1 MDIPRKSQAR
11 KRLILRSI
19 YAIITLAALGGITLV
34 VMNLKPAAPPVERA
48 AVWIET
54 VKRGPMVR
62 QVRGPGFLIPEEIRW
77 VPAITNGRVERRL
90 VQPGE
95 QVRSDTILLE
105 LSNPQLEQE
114 VLNAL
119 WDWKAA
125 ETNLVDL
132 RVRLED
138 QALNKEADAVDLN
151 SRYNIKKLEAEVQ
164 ESQLKLGL
172 VSELQVKQAKAE
184 VEQLASRIEF
194 EKRRLEKSNES
205 IAAQIA
211 VQKTRVDQLKAVYD
225 LKRSQLDQL
234 KVRAGVS
241 GVLQLMQAEVGEQV
255 GAGAKLA
262 RVANP
267 RRLKAEIK
275 IMETQAKD
283 VQVGQIASIDTR
295 NGVIPGRV
303 IRKDPA
309 AVQGNILVDVALE
322 GDLPAG
328 AVPDLG
334 VDGTVELERLNDVVY
349 VERPTQGQEGSTI
362 GLFKLTPDG
371 KEAERVQVKIG
382 KVSVSTVEILSGL
395 KPGDQVILSDMSAQD
410 AFDRIRLN

>member
-1 MDIPRKSQAR
+1 
-11 KRLILRSI
+11 
-19 YAIITLAALGGITLV
+19 
-34 VMNLKPAAPPVERA
+34 
-48 AVWIET
+48 
-54 VKRGPMVR
+54 
-62 QVRGPGFLIPEEIRW
+62 
-77 VPAITNGRVERRL
+77 VERRL
-90 VQPGE
+90 VQPGA
-95 QVRSDTILLE
+95 QVQPDTILLE

-119 WDWKAA
+119 WDWKAS

-132 RVRLED
+132 KVRLED

-151 SRYNIKKLEAEVQ
+151 SRFNIKKLEAEVQ
-164 ESQLKLGL
+164 ESLLKLGL
-172 VSELQVKQAKAE
+172 VSDLQVRQAKVEA
-184 VEQLASRIEF
+184 EQLASRIDF

-211 VQKTRVDQLKAVYD
+211 VQKTRVDQLKAVYE
-225 LKRSQLDQL
+225 LKRSQLNQL

-255 GAGAKLA
+255 AAGAKLA

-267 RRLKAEIK
+267 RKLKAEIK
-275 IMETQAKD
+275 VMETQAKD

-295 NGVIPGRV
+295 NGIIPGRV
-303 IRKDPA
+303 IRKDPSA
-309 AVQGNILVDVALE
+309 IGGNILVDVALE

-334 VDGTVELERLNDVVY
+334 VDGTIELERLNDVVY

-371 KEAERVQVKIG
+371 REAERVQVKIG
-382 KVSVSTVEILSGL
+382 RVSVSTVEILSGL
-395 KPGDQVILSDMSAQD
+395 KPGDEVILSDMSAQD